1 MGNIVLLRHGE
12 TYGNIARRLDTR
24 PPGAELTP
32 EGRVGAHAAGH
43 TLATLCPKLS
53 LGVSSIAIRA
63 QQSLVAGAEGFAE
76 ATGRKLALDVLPGLH
91 EVDAGDFED
100 ATSEQA
106 HHMLANVMRSWI
118 SGDAQARIPGGESA
132 QDVLDRMVPVLEG
145 LAGQDGD
152 VLVVCHGGVMRI
164 LGAYLA
170 AVPPTLIRD
179 VPVLNSTA
187 IVLDDQWRCRWWV
200 DRWL

>member
-12 TYGNIARRLDTR
+12 TYGNVAGRLDTR

-32 EGRVGAHAAGH
+32 RGRAGARAAGVE
-43 TLATLCPKLS
+43 LANLCPDLS

-76 ATGRKLALDVLPGLH
+76 ATGRNMELSVLSGLH

-100 ATSEQA
+100 DNSSQA
-106 HHMLANVMRSWI
+106 HQALASVVQAWVT
-118 SGDAQARIPGGESA
+118 GDVRARIPGGESA
-132 QDVLDRMVPVLEG
+132 QDVLDRAVPVLET
-145 LAGQDGD
+145 LAEEDRD
-152 VLVVCHGGVMRI
+152 TVVVCHSGVMRI
-164 LGAYLA
+164 LGAHLA
-170 AVPPTLIRD
+170 GVPTELIRD

-187 IVLDDQWRCRWWV
+187 IIFDQQWRCRWWV